1 MSFLLAWNGSAQ
13 VKNIE
18 EVTVSLSLEDVKI
31 KSVFR
36 ELEKSTG
43 YNFVFTNK
51 ELKDIPNVEVHSD
64 NHSLYNV
71 LLSLAK
77 QTNLSFKQVDYNI
90 HVKKSKMNTSVS
102 IAEKEE
108 EITITGVVTDENGE
122 PMPGAAVSIVGTT
135 QGTVTDLD
143 GNYTITADDEAT
155 LVFSYIG
162 YQTVRIQ
169 VSNRSQIDVVL
180 EPDLAS
186 LEEVMVVGYG
196 TQQKRDVTG
205 AVGQV
210 KGDELRNLP
219 VAGIDRAL
227 QGRAAGV
234 SIAANSGSPGSGTTV
249 RIRGT
254 SSIYGNN
261 DPLYVVDGVPLG
273 ENVGGIEQI
282 VNPTDVESIEVLKD
296 ASAAAIYGSRGANG
310 VVLIT
315 TRKGVSGAPKIF
327 FNSYYGVKNAWNRP
341 ELADAT
347 EFARVHLLAH
357 QNGGSSPISAIA
369 NANPE
374 SWGTGTDWWSEI
386 NQTGVIQN
394 HDFSMMGG
402 TDRLRYSTSLAY
414 FSDKGYIQ
422 TSEFDRLT
430 FRINTEYDLSK
441 RIKFGSNLSLIHNSR
456 RGINEN
462 DGEGSG
468 VIASVYQ
475 LDPITPVYKT
485 QTQLEQ
491 EAITEGIDI
500 NNPYNIYAQSLF
512 TNRNNLVGRLSRNNG
527 TNSEM
532 RMLGNVYAEVQIL
545 DGLSFRSDLGLHLRY
560 NDFRSF
566 GPQYWIGPN
575 DRLDESVVN
584 RSYTRNLDVVF
595 ANTLN
600 YQKSFDRHTIGA
612 VAGIT
617 SEQFFF
623 ETMSGQR
630 FDTPTNDES
639 LWYLN
644 AGAILGNVTGSA
656 AKNTLLSY
664 LGRVNYAFDDKYLL
678 TVSLRADGSSR
689 FAEENRWGYFPSLS
703 AGWRVSDETFFEPLT
718 RNVFS
723 EFKIRGGWGQIGN
736 QRIVNNAFINLLTG
750 NDRDRYAFGPDE
762 TLYPALRPNNVGN
775 PMIQWETVEQLNIGF
790 DAAMLDGKLT
800 LTADYFVKDTKDNL
814 LLLPQPLYAGNLTPW
829 ANAGQIRNS
838 GLELALGYR
847 NYDRAVKYSI
857 NGNISFLDNQVISLA
872 SGEPISGGN
881 TRAGASSRTAVGQPI
896 GAFYG
901 WVTDGIFQNEEEV
914 ASGNQPNAR
923 PGDFRFKDL
932 NGDGQITDDDRTFI
946 GNPHPTMT
954 FGTNIL
960 LEYKNFDLN
969 LFFQGQSG
977 NDVFMYEKY
986 FSWVGDGSYNTI
998 QGLENMAWSG
1008 EGTSNT
1014 QPIISSST
1022 ANNNFRV
1029 SDWYLS
1035 DGSYVR
1041 LKNLQ
1046 LGYRLPSVIFEKYG
1060 VSGIKIWVGGENLL
1074 TFTNFEGLDPEVG
1087 VNHGTLSAGMNQYVY
1102 PVARTYM
1109 AGLMVNF

>member
-1 MSFLLAWNGSAQ
+1 MENILQKHQKVLRALRTCFLLLLIFGFVCTNANAQ
-13 VKNIE
+13 NQAETIQVSGQVLDDSGEPIPGATI
-18 EVTVSLSLEDVKI
+18 TVS
-31 KSVFR
+31 
-36 ELEKSTG
+36 G
-43 YNFVFTNK
+43 
-51 ELKDIPNVEVHSD
+51 
-64 NHSLYNV
+64 
-71 LLSLAK
+71 
-77 QTNLSFKQVDYNI
+77 
-90 HVKKSKMNTSVS
+90 TS
-102 IAEKEE
+102 AG
-108 EITITGVVTDENGE
+108 TI
-122 PMPGAAVSIVGTT
+122 
-135 QGTVTDLD
+135 TDLD
-143 GNYTITADDEAT
+143 GRYSISVSENSI

-162 YQTVRIQ
+162 YQTARQNVG
-169 VSNRSQIDVVL
+169 NRSVL
-180 EPDLAS
+180 DITMQTDSKS
-186 LEEVMVVGYG
+186 LEEVVVIGYG
-196 TQQKRDVTG
+196 TQQRRDITG

-210 KGDELRNLP
+210 KGDELMNLP

-234 SIAANSGSPGSGTTV
+234 TIAANSGSPGSGTTM

-261 DPLYVVDGVPLG
+261 DPLFVVDGVPLG

-282 VNPTDVESIEVLKD
+282 VNPADVESIEILKD

-315 TRKGVSGAPKIF
+315 TRKGQSGAPKIF
-327 FNSYYGVKNAWNRP
+327 FNSFYGVKNAWRRP
-341 ELADAT
+341 ELANAT

-357 QNGGSSPISAIA
+357 ENGGTNPIPAIA
-369 NANPE
+369 NASPE
-374 SWGTGTDWWSEI
+374 SWGRGTDWWDEVT
-386 NQTGVIQN
+386 QMGVIQN
-394 HDFSMMGG
+394 YDFSMMGG

-414 FSDKGYIQ
+414 FSDKGYIK

-441 RIKFGSNLSLIHNSR
+441 RVKFGNNLSIIHNNR
-456 RGINEN
+456 RAINEN

-475 LDPITPVYKT
+475 KDPISPVFKSRE
-485 QTQLEQ
+485 QLEM
-491 EAITEGIDI
+491 EAINEGIDI
-500 NNPYNIYAQSLF
+500 NNPFNIYAQSLF
-512 TNRNNLVGRLSRNNG
+512 TNRNNVVGRLSRNNG
-527 TNSEM
+527 RSSEL
-532 RMLGNVYAEVQIL
+532 RMLGNVYAEVQLL
-545 DGLSFRSDLGLHLRY
+545 DGLTFRSDLGLHLRY

-566 GPQYWIGPN
+566 SPQYWIGPN
-575 DRLDESVVN
+575 DRLDESAVN
-584 RSYTRNLDVVF
+584 RSYARNSDVVF

-600 YQKSFDRHTIGA
+600 YQKTFNKHSIGA
-612 VAGIT
+612 VAGVT

-623 ETMSGQR
+623 ETMTGQR
-630 FDTPTNDES
+630 FNTPTNDPS

-644 AGAILGNVTGSA
+644 AGSVLGNVTGTA
-656 AKNTLLSY
+656 EKNTLLSY
-664 LGRVNYAFDDKYLL
+664 LGRVNYAFDEKYLL

-689 FAEENRWGYFPSLS
+689 FADGNKWGYFPSLS
-703 AGWRVSDETFFEPLT
+703 AGWRISDEAFFEPLT
-718 RNVFS
+718 RNLFS
-723 EFKIRGGWGQIGN
+723 EVKIRGGWGQIGN
-736 QRIVNNAFINLLTG
+736 QRIVNNAFISLLTG

-762 TLYPALRPNNVGN
+762 TMFPALRPNNVGN
-775 PMIQWETVEQLNIGF
+775 PNIQWETVEQFNIGF
-790 DAAMLDGKLT
+790 DAVMFDGKLDF
-800 LTADYFVKDTKDNL
+800 TADYFIKDTKNNL
-814 LLLPQPLYAGNLTPW
+814 LLLPQPLYAGDLTPW
-829 ANAGQIRNS
+829 ANAGQIRNT

-847 NYDRAVKYSI
+847 NYDRALKYSI
-857 NGNISFLDNQVISLA
+857 NGNISFLDNRVISLA

-881 TRAGASSRTAVGQPI
+881 TRAGASSRTAVGHPI
-896 GAFYG
+896 GAFFG

-914 ASGNQPNAR
+914 AAGNQPNAR

-946 GNPHPTMT
+946 GNPHPNMI
-954 FGTNIL
+954 FGANII

-969 LFFQGQSG
+969 LFFQGQTG

-998 QGLENMAWSG
+998 RGLEDMAWRG

-1035 DGSYVR
+1035 DGSYLR

-1046 LGYRLPSVIFEKYG
+1046 LGYRLPRNLLERYG
-1060 VSGIKIWVGGENLL
+1060 VAGIKIWIGGENLL

-1087 VNHGTLSAGMNQYVY
+1087 VNHGTLSSGMNMYVY